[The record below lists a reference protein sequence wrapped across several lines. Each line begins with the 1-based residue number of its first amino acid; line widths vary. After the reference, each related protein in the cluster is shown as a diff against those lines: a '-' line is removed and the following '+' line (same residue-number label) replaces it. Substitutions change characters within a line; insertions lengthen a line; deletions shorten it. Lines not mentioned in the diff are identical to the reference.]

1 VSEHYFTDRPQAAHE
16 RRIVETTLRGRRM
29 KFVTDAGVF
38 SKTGIDYGS
47 RLLIET
53 MSLPADAR
61 ALDVGCG
68 YGPIGLSAA
77 LIAARGSAMLVD
89 LNERALELA
98 RENARLNGIFNVRV
112 LQSDLFSALGGE
124 TFSHILSNPPI
135 RAGKAV
141 VHRLFA
147 EARDHLESGGEL
159 WIVIRKQQGA
169 PSALARL
176 EELYGDVR
184 LMEREKGYHVF
195 RARKS

>member
-1 VSEHYFTDRPQAAHE
+1 
-16 RRIVETTLRGRRM
+16 M